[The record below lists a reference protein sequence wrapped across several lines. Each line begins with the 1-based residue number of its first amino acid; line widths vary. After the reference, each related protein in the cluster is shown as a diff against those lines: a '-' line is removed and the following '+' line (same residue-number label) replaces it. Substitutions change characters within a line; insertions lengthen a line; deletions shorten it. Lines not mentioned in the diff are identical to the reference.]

1 MGHAGG
7 PGISVAILS
16 WPSAAV
22 ALETQHMPV
31 TITTV
36 GTISKDEVLLKR
48 LFQEHI
54 ICSSAAL
61 RGTIRLVGGAS
72 GLREV
77 LFHC

>member
-36 GTISKDEVLLKR
+36 GTISKDEVLLKGYSKST
-48 LFQEHI
+48 
-54 ICSSAAL
+54 SSVPA
-61 RGTIRLVGGAS
+61 R
-72 GLREV
+72 
-77 LFHC
+77 H